1 MRQRWFKILALVLV
15 AVFVTVGCSKK
26 PAVKVLATV
35 NGENITETEYNER
48 LQIYQ
53 LFYNQALE
61 GDHVKDQVMA
71 QLIEEKVIE
80 QEAKKRNLKPAD
92 DATAKEI
99 ENLNRY
105 LENANMYGSKAEVDK
120 KLKEL
125 KLTRK
130 DIEEFVKTLMLG
142 QSLFDDFSKSL
153 NVTDEEI
160 QAYYNQHVDQYYSF
174 DEEVVAARHIL
185 VSDEAKAK
193 DLAAQAKGGADF
205 AELARKFSEDPGS
218 ASQGGYLGYFT
229 ADRMVEPF
237 SKAAFAMKPGEIS
250 DPVKSEF
257 GWHVIKVEDRRDAG
271 IIPLEDVKED
281 VRDKALA
288 EKKAEE
294 FGKFLEDLKGKAT
307 ITKAEAD
314 KPEEGQNSNNP
325 TPSDNQGQN
334 NQGQK

>member
-1 MRQRWFKILALVLV
+1 MRQRWFKVLALVLV
-15 AVFVTVGCSKK
+15 AVFVTVGCSNK
-26 PAVKVLATV
+26 PTGKVLATV
-35 NGENITETEYNER
+35 NGENITEAQYNER

-53 LFYNQALE
+53 LFYNQALDGE
-61 GDHVKDQVMA
+61 HVKDQVLS

-80 QEAKKRNLKPAD
+80 QEAKKRNLKPSNE
-92 DATAKEI
+92 ATTKEL

-105 LENANMYGSKAEVDK
+105 LENEQLYGNKAKVDE

-130 DIEEFVKTLMLG
+130 NVEEFVKTLMLG
-142 QSLFDDFSKSL
+142 QALFDDFSKSL
-153 NVTDEEI
+153 AVTDEEI
-160 QAYYNQHVDQYYSF
+160 QNHYNTRVDQYYSF
-174 DEEVVAARHIL
+174 DEEVVSARHIL

-205 AELARKFSEDPGS
+205 AELARKNSEDSGS
-218 ASQGGYLGYFT
+218 APQGGYLGYFT

-250 DPVKSEF
+250 DPVQSDF
-257 GWHVIKVEDRRDAG
+257 GWHIIKVEDRREAG

-294 FGKFLEDLKGKAT
+294 FSKFMEDVKGKAT
-307 ITKAEAD
+307 VTKAEPE
-314 KPEEGQNSNNP
+314 KPKEEGQNTNNP
-325 TPSDNQGQN
+325 TPSDNP
-334 NQGQK
+334 GQK